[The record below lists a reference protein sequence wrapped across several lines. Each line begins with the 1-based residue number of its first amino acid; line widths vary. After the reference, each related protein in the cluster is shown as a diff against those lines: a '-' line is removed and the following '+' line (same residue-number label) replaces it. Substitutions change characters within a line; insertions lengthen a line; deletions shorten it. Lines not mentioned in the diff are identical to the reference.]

1 MLAHKVLKTYSEWY
15 LEKFKNLKAEWFV
28 FPAGKPQPTDPS
40 KPCSSFK
47 TVWRKVREDA
57 GIKGRW
63 HDNRHTFIT
72 GLAESGEAS
81 DQTIMDIAGH
91 VSKRMLKHYS
101 HIRMEAKRR
110 AVAALIS
117 DNTKTANQPE
127 NAGTNAHSDA
137 SLKTVGKEMGKVA
150 KAG

>member
-1 MLAHKVLKTYSEWY
+1 
-15 LEKFKNLKAEWFV
+15 
-28 FPAGKPQPTDPS
+28 
-40 KPCSSFK
+40 
-47 TVWRKVREDA
+47 
-57 GIKGRW
+57 
-63 HDNRHTFIT
+63 
-72 GLAESGEAS
+72 
-81 DQTIMDIAGH
+81 MDIAGH

-110 AVAALIS
+110 AVAALLS
-117 DNTKTANQPE
+117 DNTTTANQPE